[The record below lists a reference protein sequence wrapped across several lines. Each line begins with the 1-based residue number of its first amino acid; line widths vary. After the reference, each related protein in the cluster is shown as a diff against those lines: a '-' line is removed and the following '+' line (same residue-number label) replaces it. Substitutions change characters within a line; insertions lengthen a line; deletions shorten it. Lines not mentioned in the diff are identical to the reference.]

1 MIFIAFVV
9 LVAVTT
15 LNSRMLGGWIVA
27 HVLCLCILI
36 RAACHIIPRP
46 RRGHE
51 SNKTKTSAPGQTPS
65 WATSASSGLRHVPMI
80 SRRTRRAQNLSI
92 LVHMIPPRHSPLR
105 HRLRTCRA
113 CRRRYQKRMQSSLA
127 PPGRA
132 IRRPLNGWP
141 LPTWRV
147 CQREAPHP
155 VAGGGHWRRSDRD
168 GPVTGGDL
176 DLGPARDGD
185 VVLTRDRCE
194 TVVPAR

>member
-1 MIFIAFVV
+1 MYC
-9 LVAVTT
+9 
-15 LNSRMLGGWIVA
+15 NSC
-27 HVLCLCILI
+27 CLSYPV
-36 RAACHIIPRP
+36 PRP
-46 RRGHE
+46 LRGNE
-51 SNKTKTSAPGQTPS
+51 SSATAPGQRPF
-65 WATSASSGLRHVPMI
+65 WATSASVGLRR
-80 SRRTRRAQNLSI
+80 RRTRRAQNLST
-92 LVHMIPPRHSPLR
+92 LVHIIRPRHSPLR

-168 GPVTGGDL
+168 GPVHDARL
-176 DLGPARDGD
+176 DARPARDGD

>member
-1 MIFIAFVV
+1 MVR
-9 LVAVTT
+9 AVT
-15 LNSRMLGGWIVA
+15 NRMILAAYHIDPSAPYVFR
-27 HVLCLCILI
+27 CILI
-36 RAACHIIPRP
+36 RAAYHIVPRP
-46 RRGHE
+46 PAPPWKRKQRNRPWPEAVSG
-51 SNKTKTSAPGQTPS
+51 NKHVSRPPTSPKSEITSRITP
-65 WATSASSGLRHVPMI
+65 
-80 SRRTRRAQNLSI
+80 LSI
-92 LVHMIPPRHSPLR
+92 QVDHSPLR
-105 HRLRTCRA
+105 HRRYLRTCRA
-113 CRRRYQKRMQSSLA
+113 CRRRYRPFMQSSLA

-132 IRRPLNGWP
+132 IRRPLIGWP

>member
-1 MIFIAFVV
+1 M
-9 LVAVTT
+9 TT

-113 CRRRYQKRMQSSLA
+113 CRRRDLPPLLNPLA
-127 PPGRA
+127 PPRRA
-132 IRRPLNGWP
+132 IRRPLIGWP
-141 LPTWRV
+141 SPTWGV
-147 CQREAPHP
+147 CQWNGDIAAGASGGRWHRSDCGGP
-155 VAGGGHWRRSDRD
+155 VSGVDLDAGPASDRD
-168 GPVTGGDL
+168 K
-176 DLGPARDGD
+176 
-185 VVLTRDRCE
+185 VLTRERCA
-194 TVVPAR
+194 TVAPAR

>member
-1 MIFIAFVV
+1 MYF
-9 LVAVTT
+9 
-15 LNSRMLGGWIVA
+15 NSC
-27 HVLCLCILI
+27 CLSY
-36 RAACHIIPRP
+36 RP
-46 RRGHE
+46 PSPPWKRKQRNLAKGRT
-51 SNKTKTSAPGQTPS
+51 SKKTSAPGQRPY
-65 WATSASSGLRHVPMI
+65 WATSTSVGLR
-80 SRRTRRAQNLSI
+80 RRRILLDQNLSI
-92 LVHMIPPRHSPLR
+92 PAIPSSPRHSPLR

-113 CRRRYQKRMQSSLA
+113 CRRRYQKRMLSSLA

-141 LPTWRV
+141 LTTWRV

-176 DLGPARDGD
+176 DAGPARDGD
-185 VVLTRDRCE
+185 VVLTM